1 MSVSVAAVAGEV
13 RSPVSRESFA
23 TSREEITVSAKHAI
37 MKPAPKNHVSFAT
50 GEAAGRPPVPPPPPP
65 IPKPPPSERCRRTVT
80 IKQSARMRRIT
91 RMIFCM
97 CACLLIRSVVRARRY
112 GRVNSG
118 LWRGC
123 LMGSA
128 CLMDSFIGIWR
139 TLKRVSGCDLVLR
152 RFRCFGR
159 VDGSLYGAG
168 FLNITGQTIWPM

>member
-1 MSVSVAAVAGEV
+1 MSSAVSAVAGAV
-13 RSPVSRESFA
+13 RSPVSKESFA
-23 TSREEITVSAKHAI
+23 ASREEITVRAKHAI

-80 IKQSARMRRIT
+80 IKQSARMRRMT
-91 RMIFCM
+91 RMMFCM
-97 CACLLIRSVVRARRY
+97 CACLLIRFVIRAKRY

-128 CLMDSFIGIWR
+128 GLMGWFTGIWR
-139 TLKRVSGCDLVLR
+139 TLKLVSATDL
-152 RFRCFGR
+152 
-159 VDGSLYGAG
+159 
-168 FLNITGQTIWPM
+168 